1 MTTTPLAD
9 MDRAYQAAAF
19 WALFAAANKRLRR
32 YLLLWLRQGGKTTTL
47 SKQSLRELMK
57 HPGRLV
63 TFVSAS
69 LSIGSELGVKMENE
83 FAVLENEVRQWQNRM
98 REMSAIAEGSGMQL
112 VMGELRGAENRK
124 SGDEDLFRELSGEL
138 DVPAMCDILTRSRL
152 EVRIKH
158 SRSQY
163 SRMKVIAANIATL
176 RSWTGSVKFD
186 EIAFIRHLDVLLAEL
201 EPFTS
206 TNPDFSLVMSTTLPD
221 DYGHYAYELAGAPD
235 DREFEDNPAGH
246 WYRSRAGLWVHRV
259 SIDDAHA
266 AGRKCFH
273 PESGEEQTPDE
284 NRETSLN
291 RDGWDRSNRHK
302 RPTVGTSAV
311 SPMAMDAAIER
322 GRAAGIAQAEA
333 LPDGWTDLLGD
344 GEITLGF
351 DQASAEGKKA
361 NPSAIAVMEK
371 VAGRHRVRAI
381 TWWKTASPAVS
392 EAKIDAVVDAIIGSG
407 RKIRCMG
414 IDASNEVMFA
424 RKIQGRLRGRCRV
437 VLIKGGQKANY
448 RGEDVPMKIYL
459 GNLVANVFEDHVID
473 MPGGPG
479 AKYVGDDFA
488 RVKRAGASF
497 EAGVGPSGEHGDTFD
512 AVKLALFGQLPRS
525 GKSTA
530 KATAV
535 GSGIRSRKSV
545 RPGLRDLL
553 KWAGKK
559 ISR

>member
-1 MTTTPLAD
+1 MTTAPLAD
-9 MDRAYQAAAF
+9 MDRPYQAAAF
-19 WALFAAANKRLRR
+19 WALFHAEPRRIRR

-47 SKQSLRELMK
+47 AKQSLRELMT
-57 HPGRLV
+57 HSGRLV

-69 LSIGSELGVKMENE
+69 LSIGSELGVKMEHE
-83 FAVLENEVRQWQNRM
+83 AAVLEDEVRQWQQRM
-98 REMSAIAEGSGMQL
+98 REMGGIAGGEGQQL
-112 VMGELRGAENRK
+112 VMGEVRGGAERR
-124 SGDEDLFRELSGEL
+124 SGDEDLFRPLPADL
-138 DVPAMCDILTRSRL
+138 DVPAMADILTRSRL
-152 EVRIKH
+152 EVRIQH
-158 SRSQY
+158 SRSTF

-235 DREFEDNPAGH
+235 DREYPVAPAGH

-273 PESGEEQTPDE
+273 PESGHEQSPDE
-284 NRETSLN
+284 NRECSLN

-311 SPMAMDAAIER
+311 SPMAMDAAMER
-322 GRAAGIAQAEA
+322 GRATGIAMADA
-333 LPDGWTDLLGD
+333 LQDGWTSMLGD
-344 GEITLGF
+344 GQITLGL

-361 NPSAIAVMEK
+361 NPASISVIEH
-371 VAGRHRVRAI
+371 VAGREIVRAI
-381 TWWKTASPAVS
+381 TWWKTSSPAVAM
-392 EAKIDAVVDAIIGSG
+392 AKIDAVVDAILASG
-407 RKIRCMG
+407 RKIRCLS

-424 RKIQGRLRGRCRV
+424 RTLQTHLRNRCRV
-437 VLIKGGQKANY
+437 HLVKGGETAHY
-448 RGEDVPMKIYL
+448 RGEKVPMKVYL
-459 GNLVANVFEDHVID
+459 GNLMANAFEDHRVD

-479 AKYVGDDFA
+479 AKYVADDFA
-488 RVKRAGASF
+488 RVKRAGSSF
-497 EAGVGPSGEHGDTFD
+497 ATSVGPSGEHGDTFD
-512 AVKLALFGQLPRS
+512 AVKLALLGQVRRH
-525 GKSTA
+525 GQA
-530 KATAV
+530 KAQATAV
-535 GSGIRSRKSV
+535 GQSLRARSAV
-545 RPGLRDLL
+545 RPGLRELI
-553 KWAGKK
+553 KWAAKT